1 MFLSFVYI
9 MIEPL
14 NLLMLFTLVIFAIIM
29 IAESMSLKT
38 EIKEAIGMHMVLFVL
53 VNLIFFKNIYL
64 DIGLATVWGNF
75 PIELYGSLFQ
85 NFNVFETVSIIGFIP
100 LLLGVTGM
108 ILAPRRNT
116 AINIVSAIILSSFT
130 LLLLKLIA
138 FEYGLIILAVVFCI
152 TSAISINWF
161 IDYLNLTKISKYTSY
176 IVWGLILISLVS
188 LIVPSI
194 SNAEVVINEGVS
206 QGEVDVLTWASI
218 YAEEDSVILGNVY
231 EGNFRNGKIHG

>member
-1 MFLSFVYI
+1 M
-9 MIEPL
+9 
-14 NLLMLFTLVIFAIIM
+14 
-29 IAESMSLKT
+29 
-38 EIKEAIGMHMVLFVL
+38 
-53 VNLIFFKNIYL
+53 
-64 DIGLATVWGNF
+64 
-75 PIELYGSLFQ
+75 
-85 NFNVFETVSIIGFIP
+85 
-100 LLLGVTGM
+100 
-108 ILAPRRNT
+108 
-116 AINIVSAIILSSFT
+116 
-130 LLLLKLIA
+130 
-138 FEYGLIILAVVFCI
+138 IILAVVFCI

-231 EGNFRNGKIHG
+231 EGNLIAYIANRANVIDTQFFYAEDRLLDVEKIYTTESLINAGTVLNKYSVDYLYFSEKSKEMFDVEELVYINDETCFELMFENEEASIYKVLC